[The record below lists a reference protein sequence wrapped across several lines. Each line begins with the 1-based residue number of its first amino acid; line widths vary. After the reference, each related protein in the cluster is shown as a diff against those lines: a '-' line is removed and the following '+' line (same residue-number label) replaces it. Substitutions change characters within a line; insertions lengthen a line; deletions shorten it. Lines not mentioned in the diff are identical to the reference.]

1 MSLISQT
8 PPPPATTDAGQPSA
22 APKKAA
28 RLGWLDALR
37 GLAALII
44 VVAHFTQFVLPEQF
58 PKVTAHVDLGT
69 FGVFL
74 FFLVS
79 GYIIPAS
86 LERRG
91 SVRGFWVSRLF
102 RIYPLCLAV
111 VLAGVIVWKSGYFA
125 PGLPPVNGFT
135 MQHPAVAALG
145 NVTML
150 HDFTGVHGT
159 IFVMWTLSYEMVFY
173 LLVASLFVLGL
184 HRRSTEISA
193 GLGVVAV
200 TAVGAFPLITLF
212 QTFPEQKRVLVAVTA
227 VMALGLLAVMSR
239 RRPVAI
245 LGALML
251 GGLAVVLL
259 MGHTRMPGWFGMT
272 ILSTMFAG
280 TAIYRAEQRQIN
292 RIYVGVGLAVGLAA
306 VLYVGSNFGENGQKY
321 PTVQWVW
328 VTTLLAV
335 WGTFAVGM
343 ALRNRRMPRPLT
355 WLGGISYSVYLI
367 HPVLLSVLLKVIGPA
382 PVTSLDT
389 GKRVALGFVFCAVVL
404 ALSHLT
410 HRWIE
415 KPFQKLGHR
424 VTKLVDRPRDAS

>member
-8 PPPPATTDAGQPSA
+8 PPPQSAEADGEQPPA
-22 APKKAA
+22 APAKA

-58 PKVTAHVDLGT
+58 PKVTAHLDLGT

-79 GYIIPAS
+79 GYIVPAS

-91 SVRGFWVSRLF
+91 SVRAFWISRLF
-102 RIYPLCLAV
+102 RIYPLCVAV
-111 VLAGVIVWKSGYFA
+111 VAAGVIVWKAGYYT
-125 PGLPPVNGFT
+125 PGLPPVNWFT
-135 MQHPAVAALG
+135 MQHPAIAALG
-145 NVTML
+145 NATML

-173 LLVASLFVLGL
+173 LLVASLFVLRL

-193 GLGVVAV
+193 GLAVAAA
-200 TAVGAFPLITLF
+200 TAVGSLPLITLF
-212 QTFPEQKRVLVAVTA
+212 HSPQGQKRLVVVTA
-227 VMALGLLAVMSR
+227 VVMALGVLATMSR
-239 RRPVAI
+239 RRPLAI

-251 GGLAVVLL
+251 GGMSAALLAS
-259 MGHTRMPGWFGMT
+259 HSRMPGWFSLV

-292 RIYVGVGLAVGLAA
+292 RLYTGIGLVVALGAGM
-306 VLYVGSNFGENGQKY
+306 YVGSNFGENGQRY
-321 PTVQWVW
+321 PTVQWIW
-328 VTTLLAV
+328 VVTLLSV
-335 WGTFAVGM
+335 WGVFGIGM
-343 ALRNRRMPRPLT
+343 ALRNVRMPKPLT

-367 HPVLLSVLLKVIGPA
+367 HPVLLSVLLKAIGPE
-382 PVTSLDT
+382 PVTALST
-389 GKRVALGFVFCAVVL
+389 GKRVALGFAFCATVL

-424 VTKLVDRPRDAS
+424 VTKLIDRKP